1 MRRKREGQVRDLERV
16 RVRPQDELNL
26 RGPLNLDHRPSQE
39 SRCRTR
45 PQVVGLADS
54 VLDPGSSEQVDSEE
68 VPLHHRAYKED
79 G

>member
-45 PQVVGLADS
+45 PQVVGVSNS
-54 VLDPGSSEQVDSEE
+54 VLDPRSSEQVDPEE
-68 VPLHHRAYKED
+68 VPLHHSAYKED

>member
-1 MRRKREGQVRDLERV
+1 VRRKREGQVRDLERI

-45 PQVVGLADS
+45 PQVVGLANS
-54 VLDPGSSEQVDSEE
+54 VLDP
-68 VPLHHRAYKED
+68 
-79 G
+79 